1 MGSAKIE
8 SSACF
13 QLPTGIITVV
23 MTCHFHGTCSANH
36 DLQQQQARS
45 VNVQCGLSELRSF
58 EEVKKLEQ
66 ALTTLI
72 YRAGHIHRAKHQR
85 SQKAYA
91 MIWKENRDIPQ
102 EIMEMGADSIEAGSL
117 RFFANKDKEAYE
129 QLSPKTKGLAIWAGA
144 DFITPEVK
152 EQLPSC
158 THRVC
163 FTSHP

>member
-1 MGSAKIE
+1 
-8 SSACF
+8 
-13 QLPTGIITVV
+13 

-36 DLQQQQARS
+36 DLKQQQARS

-117 RFFANKDKEAYE
+117 RLFANKDKEAYE
-129 QLSPKTKGLAIWAGA
+129 HIEYASESTLADFPWPACTSPK
-144 DFITPEVK
+144 
-152 EQLPSC
+152 
-158 THRVC
+158 VC
-163 FTSHP
+163 VDSTLWQVWFGS

>member
-1 MGSAKIE
+1 
-8 SSACF
+8 
-13 QLPTGIITVV
+13 

-117 RFFANKDKEAYE
+117 PIRTRRPMSTSSMLQSPLLLIFHG
-129 QLSPKTKGLAIWAGA
+129 QLVVHPKFVLTLPCGKFGSAA
-144 DFITPEVK
+144 D
-152 EQLPSC
+152 L
-158 THRVC
+158 VC
-163 FTSHP
+163 LF